1 MQEEVNTERTIKDKQ
16 RDKTRFELSYCRSS
30 FIIYALNIPSSERP
44 WEVAA
49 NLSAVAIKQ

>member
-1 MQEEVNTERTIKDKQ
+1 MKYKQ
-16 RDKTRFELSYCRSS
+16 RYKTRFELRYCRSS